1 MASMWKLGGMGWK
14 DLARRVW
21 GEMQEDEVFGR
32 AAQLSYY
39 FLLALFPLL
48 IFLTSF
54 IGFVVG
60 SGTGMRHSL
69 FNYLGKV
76 MPAAAFVLVDSTITE
91 ITNASGG
98 GKISLGILAALWAA
112 STGMGAITQALNVA
126 YEVSETRPWWKQKL
140 VALGLTIALAL
151 LIISALALVL
161 YGGHIAD
168 GLAGHFGFGRAFIIA
183 WKILQWPVL
192 LGFMLT
198 AFGLIYYWAP
208 DLHDQD
214 WRWVTPG
221 AAIAVSI
228 WLIISFGFRLYLH
241 FFDSYSKSY
250 GSLGAVIVLMLWLY
264 FTGAAVLIGGEINSE
279 IENAA
284 AKKGAPRA
292 KAKGAKSPRTRQA
305 RAKAA

>member
-1 MASMWKLGGMGWK
+1 MPTMWKLGGLSWK
-14 DLARRVW
+14 DLAGRVW
-21 GEMQEDEVFGR
+21 SEIQKDEVFGR

-69 FNYLGKV
+69 FNYLAQV
-76 MPAAAFVLVDSTITE
+76 MPASAFVLVDTTISE

-98 GKISLGILAALWAA
+98 GKISFGILAALWAA
-112 STGMGAITQALNVA
+112 SSGMGAITQALNVA
-126 YEVSETRPWWKQKL
+126 YDVSETRPWWKQKV
-140 VALGLTIALAL
+140 VAVGLTVALAL
-151 LIISALALVL
+151 LIITALALVL

-168 GLAGHFGFGRAFIIA
+168 GLAGHFGFGGVFTLT

-192 LGFMLT
+192 LAFMLT

-208 DLHDQD
+208 DLRDQD
-214 WRWVTPG
+214 WKWVTPG
-221 AAIAVSI
+221 AVIAVTI
-228 WLIISFGFRLYLH
+228 WLIISFGFRIYLH

-264 FTGAAVLIGGEINSE
+264 LTGVAVLIGGEINSE

-284 AKKGAPRA
+284 AKKGAAEA
-292 KAKGAKSPRTRQA
+292 KKKGEKSPNKNRG